1 MANSIEKIYG
11 RVFGKKVNGVRVTP
25 LVVKII
31 AIFVVFLLLS
41 NFVSNYINLMFNRSA
56 LIKQAKETLVKDLK
70 VLYGFADT
78 QREIF
83 AFNNDLKSA
92 VEGMEQKGIREIKN
106 EKAVVLGI
114 KPDGTLLLQ
123 SSKFPKLE
131 KFTDTAFL
139 AKMNADREKNVGEAF
154 VNFTF
159 NNETYFGIYK
169 YNTKWDMYLLRAE
182 EKTEFYAES
191 TRIFRN
197 ISFIIILITLLCAG
211 VGIFLIREILRFVSV
226 ITRAIMKMSESQH
239 MELINL
245 KGATNDEVTY
255 LGMAFN
261 SLSSTIDNLVGIF
274 QKFASRDVVSKA
286 YEERQIRLEGKQMDL
301 TIFFTDIKGFTTM
314 TETLGTDIIKL
325 LNIHYDK
332 AINHIFKNDGII
344 GSIIGDALLAV
355 FGAIPGTKN
364 KSMLAIQS
372 AYEVTEVARQ
382 VRMAMHERKE
392 ELVRLRGSL
401 TAEQEKVYRAVL
413 IEVGVGID
421 GGQVFYGNIGSNER
435 MTNTVIGDNVNSAAR
450 LEGLTRIYK
459 VPVICSEYVKA
470 DIEKNVS
477 KHKMRFV
484 ELDLVQVK
492 GKTTGKKVFW
502 PIPESQIDA
511 KMEQEIDTFEAGLK
525 LYFKGD
531 WPKAHKKF
539 AACSL
544 PVAGEFVTR
553 THKNRAPR
561 PWNGIWEMKTK

>member
-1 MANSIEKIYG
+1 GLAVKP
-11 RVFGKKVNGVRVTP
+11 NGE
-25 LVVKII
+25 
-31 AIFVVFLLLS
+31 LL
-41 NFVSNYINLMFNRSA
+41 Y
-56 LIKQAKETLVKDLK
+56 
-70 VLYGFADT
+70 
-78 QREIF
+78 
-83 AFNNDLKSA
+83 
-92 VEGMEQKGIREIKN
+92 
-106 EKAVVLGI
+106 
-114 KPDGTLLLQ
+114 Q

-131 KFTDTAFL
+131 RFTDKDFL
-139 AKMNADREKNVGEAF
+139 DKVNAARQNAGEGF
-154 VNFTF
+154 ENFSF
-159 NNETYFGIYK
+159 NNESYFGIYK
-169 YNTKWDMYLLRAE
+169 YNSKWDMYLLRAE
-182 EKTEFYAES
+182 ERTEFYAES

-197 ISFIIILITLLCAG
+197 ISFIIILITLACAG
-211 VGIFLIREILRFVSV
+211 VGIFLIREILRFVGV
-226 ITRAIMKMSESQH
+226 ITKAIMKMSESQH
-239 MELINL
+239 LQLIDM

-301 TIFFTDIKGFTTM
+301 TILFTDIKGFTTM

-355 FGAIPGTKN
+355 YGAIPGNRN
-364 KSMLAIQS
+364 KSMLAIDS
-372 AYEVTEVARQ
+372 AYKVTEVARQ

-392 ELVRLRGSL
+392 ELVRTRGSL
-401 TAEQEKVYRAVL
+401 TPEQEKVYRAVL

-450 LEGLTRIYK
+450 LEGLTRVYK
-459 VPVICSEYVKA
+459 VPVICSEYVKT
-470 DIEKNVS
+470 DIEKNVN

-502 PIPESQIDA
+502 PIPEDQIDK
-511 KMEQEIDTFEAGLK
+511 KMDEELDQFEDGLK

-531 WPKAHKKF
+531 WPKAYKKF

-544 PVAGEFVTR
+544 PVASEFADRTR
-553 THKNRAPR
+553 KNKAPR

>member
-1 MANSIEKIYG
+1 MASMLD
-11 RVFGKKVNGVRVTP
+11 RVFGKKISGVRVTP

-31 AIFVVFLLLS
+31 AIFVIFLLLS

-83 AFNNDLKSA
+83 EFNKDEKASVDA
-92 VEGMEQKGIREIKN
+92 MEQKGLRELKN
-106 EKAVVLGI
+106 ERAVVLAVR
-114 KPDGTLLLQ
+114 PDGTIFYQ
-123 SSKFPKLE
+123 SSRFPRVE
-131 KFTDTAFL
+131 KFNDKEFL
-139 AKMNADREKNVGEAF
+139 DKVNASRQKDVSEGF
-154 VNFTF
+154 VNFSF
-159 NNETYFGIYK
+159 NNESYFGVYK

-182 EKTEFYAES
+182 EKSEFYAES

-197 ISFIIILITLLCAG
+197 ISFIIILITLACAG
-211 VGIFLIREILRFVSV
+211 VGIFLIREILRFVGV
-226 ITRAIMKMSESQH
+226 ITKAIMKMSESQH
-239 MELINL
+239 LQLIDM

-301 TIFFTDIKGFTTM
+301 TILFTDIKGFTTM

-355 FGAIPGTKN
+355 YGAIPGNRN
-364 KSMLAIQS
+364 KSMLAIDS
-372 AYEVTEVARQ
+372 AYKVTEVARQ

-392 ELVRLRGSL
+392 ELVRTRGSL
-401 TAEQEKVYRAVL
+401 TPDQEKVYRAVL

-450 LEGLTRIYK
+450 LEGLTRVYK
-459 VPVICSEYVKA
+459 VPVICSEYVKT
-470 DIEKNVS
+470 DIEKNVN

-502 PIPESQIDA
+502 PIPEDQIDK
-511 KMEQEIDTFEAGLK
+511 KMEDELDQFEDGLK

-531 WPKAHKKF
+531 WPKAYKKF
-539 AACSL
+539 SACSL
-544 PVAGEFVTR
+544 PVAAEFADRTR
-553 THKNRAPR
+553 KNKAPR